1 MINAEPFFNASTTE
15 KWLNNNVTGVANR
28 RLLACL
34 CSLLLLVLLLGEDV
48 PTINIGRSCLHLEIA
63 QTNGRLQS
71 ISNSQLTGKKQLG
84 CRIQM

>member
-1 MINAEPFFNASTTE
+1 MINAEPFFNANTTE

-48 PTINIGRSCLHLEIA
+48 PTINIGRSRLHLANA
-63 QTNGRLQS
+63 QTNGRLHS
-71 ISNSQLTGKKQLG
+71 LTNSKLT
-84 CRIQM
+84 

>member
-48 PTINIGRSCLHLEIA
+48 PTINIGRSRLHLEIA
-63 QTNGRLQS
+63 QTNDKLQS
-71 ISNSQLTGKKQLG
+71 ISNSQLT
-84 CRIQM
+84 